1 MHGTSL
7 NLMATLENSC
17 DGISTQGGLR
27 HITID
32 LEENVKRG
40 ITVVLLMVGIL
51 TLSGCS
57 LTAQESELHPYNAT
71 NPVIE
76 EIVSKISAESIAEI
90 LQKLETFETRNS
102 LSDTVSDTRG
112 VGAARR
118 WIRDTY
124 KSYSPRLEVYLHSF
138 TTPAGS
144 RRMPEGTV
152 LKNVVAVLPGTH
164 PELKNKYIILGGHY
178 DSINLD
184 DVREGD
190 TYDRR
195 DPNRPAPGINDAC
208 SGVATAMECARIF
221 SEYEFDKT
229 LIFIAFVAE
238 EQGLIGAG
246 AFARKANAEGMEIEA
261 LLNMDMIGNHVRG
274 GGAETVL
281 NTLRIFSD
289 GPPDSDSRQ
298 IARYVEEI
306 GERYVPGIDVD
317 LIFRRDRFGRG
328 GDHTA
333 FNREGIAGVRLVEA
347 NEDYNRQHSYND
359 VFENID
365 MEYLLKNA
373 KVAAATSATL
383 ALAPSTPVLGGLGRG
398 EGYDAQLSFS
408 PSIGDVSGY
417 VVAVRATTAARWEK
431 LIWVGIPETVTDRRG
446 RESLRVLFPLTAID
460 DVVYGVAAV
469 GRDGCPSIFAVY
481 SR

>member
-1 MHGTSL
+1 
-7 NLMATLENSC
+7 MATLENSF

-32 LEENVKRG
+32 REKNVKRG

-51 TLSGCS
+51 TLSGHT
-57 LTAQESELHPYNAT
+57 LTGQEPELRPYNAV

-76 EIVSKISAESIAEI
+76 EIVSKISAESIAGI

-102 LSDTVSDTRG
+102 LSDTASDTRG
-112 VGAARR
+112 VGAAGR

-152 LKNVVAVLPGTH
+152 LNNVVAVLPGTH
-164 PELKNKYIILGGHY
+164 PELKNKHIILSGHY

-208 SGVATAMECARIF
+208 SGVAAAMECARVF

-229 LIFIAFVAE
+229 LIFMAFTAE

-246 AFARKANAEGMEIEA
+246 AFAQKANAEGIEIEA
-261 LLNMDMIGNHVRG
+261 VLNMDMIGNNVRG
-274 GGAETVL
+274 GGAKTVL
-281 NTLRIFSD
+281 NTLRVFSE
-289 GPPDSDSRQ
+289 GPEDSDSRQ

-306 GERYVPGIDVD
+306 GERYVPEIDID

-347 NEDYNRQHSYND
+347 NEDYDRQHSYND

-365 MEYLLKNA
+365 MDYLLKNA
-373 KVAAATSATL
+373 KIAAATSATL
-383 ALAPSTPVLGGLGRG
+383 ALAPSTPVPGGLGRG
-398 EGYDAQLSFS
+398 DGYDAQLTFL
-408 PSIGDVSGY
+408 PSEGEISGY
-417 VVAVRATTAARWEK
+417 VVAVRATAAPRWEK
-431 LIWVGIPETVTDRRG
+431 LIWVGLPETVTDRRG
-446 RESLRVLFPLTAID
+446 REVLRVLFPLTNID
-460 DVVYGVAAV
+460 NVVYGVGAV
-469 GRDGCPSIFAVY
+469 GRDGCPSLFAAY
-481 SR
+481 TR

>member
-1 MHGTSL
+1 VKS
-7 NLMATLENSC
+7 
-17 DGISTQGGLR
+17 GLR
-27 HITID
+27 VI
-32 LEENVKRG
+32 V
-40 ITVVLLMVGIL
+40 
-51 TLSGCS
+51 
-57 LTAQESELHPYNAT
+57 LTASILALAGCTVTGQEPELLPYNAI
-71 NPVIE
+71 NPVVE
-76 EIVSKISAESIAEI
+76 EIVSKISAESIAAI

-124 KSYSPRLEVYLHSF
+124 ESYSPRLEVYLHGFS
-138 TTPAGS
+138 TPAGS
-144 RRMPEGTV
+144 RRMPEGTI

-164 PELKNKYIILGGHY
+164 PELKNKHIILGGHY
-178 DSINLD
+178 DSLNLD
-184 DVREGD
+184 SVREGD

-221 SEYEFDKT
+221 SQYEFDKT
-229 LIFIAFVAE
+229 LIFMAFVAE

-261 LLNMDMIGNHVRG
+261 VLNMDMIGNQVRG

-281 NTLRIFSD
+281 NTLRVFSD
-289 GPPDSDSRQ
+289 GPEDSDSRQ

-306 GERYVPGIDVD
+306 GERYVPEINVD

-365 MEYLLKNA
+365 MDYLLNNA
-373 KVAAATSATL
+373 KIAAATSATL
-383 ALAPSTPVLGGLGRG
+383 ALAPSTPVPGSLGRG
-398 EGYDAQLSFS
+398 EGYDAQLTFS
-408 PSIGDVSGY
+408 PSQGEVSGY
-417 VVAVRATTAARWEK
+417 VVAVRATTAPRWEK
-431 LIWVGIPETVTDRRG
+431 LIWVGLPEIETDRRG
-446 RESLRVLFPLTAID
+446 REILRALFPLTDID
-460 DVVYGVAAV
+460 NVVFAVGAV
-469 GRDGCPSIFAVY
+469 GREGCPSLFAAY
-481 SR
+481 TR